1 MSNKLLGFWIFLGLG
16 LIGAGICFYAL
27 WQKRNEE
34 AEQLGAEALVLK
46 QLNRELTNEKFEV
59 EGGRG
64 ALVVKFKSSNLQPMA

>member
-1 MSNKLLGFWIFLGLG
+1 MSDKILGFWIFVGLG

-46 QLNRELTNEKFEV
+46 QLNRELTNENLRLK
-59 EGGRG
+59 EGVGH
-64 ALVVKFKSSNLQPMA
+64 

>member
-1 MSNKLLGFWIFLGLG
+1 MSDKILGFWIFVGLG

-46 QLNRELTNEKFEV
+46 QLNRELTNE
-59 EGGRG
+59 
-64 ALVVKFKSSNLQPMA
+64 NLRLKGSVGH